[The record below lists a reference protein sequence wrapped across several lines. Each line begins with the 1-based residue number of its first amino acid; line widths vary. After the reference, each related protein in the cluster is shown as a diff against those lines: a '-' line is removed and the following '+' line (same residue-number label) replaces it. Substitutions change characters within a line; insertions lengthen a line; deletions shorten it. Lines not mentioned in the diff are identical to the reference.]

1 MEETECGQNFD
12 KKREEREIVGIV
24 EIFKYPNL
32 ILQEGTRRLGSTWFR
47 SWTRAT
53 IPFWAKFGP
62 RVSVLT
68 RAHERLGSVRPSV
81 FG

>member
-32 ILQEGTRRLGSTWFR
+32 ILQEDSARLGFEVGRAQLFPSGR
-47 SWTRAT
+47 S
-53 IPFWAKFGP
+53 
-62 RVSVLT
+62 
-68 RAHERLGSVRPSV
+68 LGQEFPY
-81 FG
+81 